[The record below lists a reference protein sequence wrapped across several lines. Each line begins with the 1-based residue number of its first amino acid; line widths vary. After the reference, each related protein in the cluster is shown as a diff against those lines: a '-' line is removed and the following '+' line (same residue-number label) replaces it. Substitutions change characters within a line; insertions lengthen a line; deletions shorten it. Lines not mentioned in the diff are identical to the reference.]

1 MDHEVTEASDLKDS
15 ANIEPSPSK
24 GRRAH
29 YIAKVRLLFKT
40 IFILSDQLYDIILFF
55 TLLFSKE
62 YWCAVFFLIVD
73 LLPGFLNLYKLMLCN
88 VNPNV
93 TEQNLM

>member
-1 MDHEVTEASDLKDS
+1 MDDEVNEESDLKDS
-15 ANIEPSPSK
+15 ADVESAPPSR

-62 YWCAVFFLIVD
+62 YWCAAFFLVVD
-73 LLPGFLNLYKLMLCN
+73 LLPG
-88 VNPNV
+88 
-93 TEQNLM
+93 